1 MIKYILVPATG
12 SDTDLPV
19 FGSALAV
26 ARRWA
31 GHIEFLHVRVDV
43 RQVLIAMASA
53 DMGGGAGYDD
63 IIGSLEQDAASRLA
77 KTERTFRDYCA
88 REKIAT
94 DGAPGANG
102 VTAELRNEVGEEPA
116 WLAEHGRA
124 ADLVVVG
131 REREGEAVAMEV
143 MEAALMATG
152 RPVLLAP
159 AAAPAAIGKVV
170 AIAWK
175 DTREAARAVDA
186 ARPFIDAAERVV
198 ILSVQEEGGADDVSC
213 DRLCGALRW
222 RNPSTSVRRFQPGER
237 APADVLLDAA
247 SQVGADVLVMGGYS
261 HSRLREMV
269 LGGFT
274 RHVLQG
280 ADIPV
285 LMAH

>member
-12 SDTDLPV
+12 SDTDLSV
-19 FGSALAV
+19 FGSALAI

-43 RQVLIAMASA
+43 RQVLIAMASG

-63 IIGSLEQDAASRLA
+63 ILVSLEQDAANRLA
-77 KTERTFRDYCA
+77 KAERSVHDYCA
-88 REKIAT
+88 REQIAIT
-94 DGAPGANG
+94 AEPGRGG
-102 VTAELRNEVGEEPA
+102 VTAELRTELGEEPA
-116 WLAEHGRA
+116 WLAEHGRV
-124 ADLVVVG
+124 ADLLVLG
-131 REREGEAVAMEV
+131 RGREGEPVALDV
-143 MEAALMATG
+143 LEAALLATG

-159 AAAPAAIGKVV
+159 AAPPQTLGKVV

-186 ARPFIDAAERVV
+186 ARSFIDTADRVV
-198 ILSVQEEGGADDVSC
+198 ILSVQEEGAADDVTC
-213 DRLCGALRW
+213 DRLLAALCW
-222 RNPSTSVRRFQPGER
+222 HNPNTSIRRFQPGER
-237 APADVLLDAA
+237 HAPDVLLDAA
-247 SQVGADVLVMGGYS
+247 GQVGADLLVMGGYS

-274 RHVLQG
+274 RHVLQS
-280 ADIPV
+280 ATMPV